1 MRLLRRLSAY
11 ARILPNGRRNRT
23 DALRYLIRRPALL
36 AAIGASETAVL
47 AGNRVDPRLK
57 YLAVLKCSSLAGC
70 PFRLD
75 IGSAVCRALGIDENT
90 LADLPRHAPSDRF
103 TPPEKAAL

>member
-36 AAIGASETAVL
+36 AAIGAYETRMAGTPSWPCAPEAV
-47 AGNRVDPRLK
+47 PR
-57 YLAVLKCSSLAGC
+57 
-70 PFRLD
+70 
-75 IGSAVCRALGIDENT
+75 
-90 LADLPRHAPSDRF
+90 
-103 TPPEKAAL
+103 

>member
-36 AAIGASETAVL
+36 AAIGGYETAVL
-47 AGNRVDPRLK
+47 ASNRVDPRLK
-57 YLAVLKCSSLAGC
+57 YLAVLKSSSLAGC
-70 PFRLD
+70 PF
-75 IGSAVCRALGIDENT
+75 
-90 LADLPRHAPSDRF
+90 
-103 TPPEKAAL
+103 

>member
-36 AAIGASETAVL
+36 AAIGAYETAVL
-47 AGNRVDPRLK
+47 ASNRVDLRLK
-57 YLAVLKCSSLAGC
+57 YLAVLKSSSLAGC
-70 PFRLD
+70 PF
-75 IGSAVCRALGIDENT
+75 
-90 LADLPRHAPSDRF
+90 
-103 TPPEKAAL
+103 